1 MSNDRC
7 SYGRNFEGIPVNAE
21 GYVYPANSGFGPAR
35 RYTDE
40 IPAALG
46 ANAYREEIDAGVIA
60 GIQIGVEDQLDPD
73 RFWAHRPIADKET
86 GEVRRTTK
94 EDYLELASKIPAVCD
109 ALEKGR
115 SLEEL
120 CADPE
125 LGATAIQYFS
135 ETNVLRVKADGNG
148 YFELTG
154 NGRHRALAAR
164 ELNMKIPAKVIA
176 QYRGQKQELEYG
188 NDNSMDSDFGVSW

>member
-1 MSNDRC
+1 MSNNSS
-7 SYGRNFEGIPVNAE
+7 SYGRDFEGMPVDSD
-21 GYVYPANSGFGPAR
+21 GYIYPTNSGFGPAR
-35 RYTDE
+35 RYTSE
-40 IPAALG
+40 IPIALG
-46 ANAYREEIDAGVIA
+46 EDTYREEIDAGEIA
-60 GIQIGVEDQLDPD
+60 GIQVGVEDQLDPD
-73 RFWAHRPIADKET
+73 HFWAHRPITDRET
-86 GEVRRTTK
+86 GEIRRTTK

-109 ALEKGR
+109 ALEKGK

-125 LGATAIQYFS
+125 LGATATQYFS

-148 YFELTG
+148 YYELTG

-176 QYRGQKQELEYG
+176 QYREQKQEMEYG
-188 NDNSMDSDFGVSW
+188 KDNSLDSDFGVSW